1 MKTLYIAEKPD
12 IAASMAA
19 YLWPNDYKSLKDKHC
34 YKKGDIIVTWA
45 YGHIL
50 MQCMPEAYGEQFK
63 DFKVYPV
70 IPNEWKKKPSPSCME
85 QFLAIQKMLKTTDIV
100 VNGGD
105 PDREGQ
111 LLVDEVLE
119 FVGYKGKVTRILIN
133 AKDDASMKRAFESI
147 KANEDFKNLYHAG
160 LARER
165 ADWLVGMNLSR
176 AYSVSAKKNGIG
188 GVCRIGRVKM
198 ATLSLV
204 VQREREL
211 ENFRPLDYFVLVAKC
226 SKDGVTFNAVYVPK
240 DDAPIDSDGRILNS
254 TYLARVLH
262 EIEGKQCKVTAVENK
277 TGTESAPL
285 PYSLDTLQVEAN
297 RRYGMSPKSVLDIV
311 QSLYEKK
318 FVSYP
323 RSDCN
328 YIPSSQHADAGR
340 ILNALGNYGIAVA
353 TNADKSLVSKAY
365 NDKKVSAHHAIIP
378 TGVIPKDL
386 NEWERKIYDMI
397 ALRYIVQFYPP
408 CKFDTV
414 KYKVESEGYVFT
426 GSGKKVTHPGWRIAI
441 SKCDESVPDADS
453 ASNAESS
460 YLPNLVSG
468 EILMPPQYETES
480 KQTTPPKR
488 FTEGTLLAAMTNIWR
503 FVSPDNPNRELLK
516 ECKGIGTPATRDTI
530 ISELMSD
537 KSGKSAI
544 LPCIRKVGKELQPTA
559 FGRCLI
565 DNIDETL
572 TKPDFTATM
581 ELHLSMIADGRMSFS
596 SFMKDMEKLV
606 MDNIEYADH
615 HKFSTSDGLKE
626 ESGTA
631 NGGDNV
637 PQMEC
642 PVCHKTTLERK
653 YSPKTKSHFWVC
665 CDKDCVHPVTGKT
678 LFFTEERKKPLVKL
692 CPTCKTVATRIFSK
706 KTNKYYWFCPKCD
719 GFINESNDNKKSVT
733 ASKSKNNK

>member
-1 MKTLYIAEKPD
+1 
-12 IAASMAA
+12 
-19 YLWPNDYKSLKDKHC
+19 
-34 YKKGDIIVTWA
+34 
-45 YGHIL
+45 
-50 MQCMPEAYGEQFK
+50 
-63 DFKVYPV
+63 
-70 IPNEWKKKPSPSCME
+70 
-85 QFLAIQKMLKTTDIV
+85 
-100 VNGGD
+100 
-105 PDREGQ
+105 
-111 LLVDEVLE
+111 
-119 FVGYKGKVTRILIN
+119 
-133 AKDDASMKRAFESI
+133 
-147 KANEDFKNLYHAG
+147 
-160 LARER
+160 
-165 ADWLVGMNLSR
+165 
-176 AYSVSAKKNGIG
+176 
-188 GVCRIGRVKM
+188 
-198 ATLSLV
+198 
-204 VQREREL
+204 
-211 ENFRPLDYFVLVAKC
+211 
-226 SKDGVTFNAVYVPK
+226 
-240 DDAPIDSDGRILNS
+240 
-254 TYLARVLH
+254 
-262 EIEGKQCKVTAVENK
+262 
-277 TGTESAPL
+277 
-285 PYSLDTLQVEAN
+285 
-297 RRYGMSPKSVLDIV
+297 
-311 QSLYEKK
+311 
-318 FVSYP
+318 
-323 RSDCN
+323 
-328 YIPSSQHADAGR
+328 
-340 ILNALGNYGIAVA
+340 
-353 TNADKSLVSKAY
+353 
-365 NDKKVSAHHAIIP
+365 
-378 TGVIPKDL
+378 
-386 NEWERKIYDMI
+386 MI
-397 ALRYIVQFYPP
+397 AIRYVIQFYPP

-426 GSGKKVTHPGWRIAI
+426 GSGKKVTHPGWKIAVN
-441 SKCDESVPDADS
+441 KCDESVPDADS

-468 EILMPPQYETES
+468 DILMPPQYETES

-488 FTEGTLLAAMTNIWR
+488 FTEGPLLAAMTNIWR

-626 ESGTA
+626 ESGTS